1 MENVWNEF
9 VSTRRSSEYAV
20 SVGIKYGIAYR
31 SSLEMSTPTVWMG
44 LSILVLITEAKF
56 LSINRN
62 ELQPAVKCL

>member
-9 VSTRRSSEYAV
+9 VSTRRSSEYV
-20 SVGIKYGIAYR
+20 VGIKYGIAYR